1 MIKLLHF
8 ADVHIGMENYGRT
21 NPQTGL
27 STRITD
33 FLYRLDDM
41 IAYAQEREVDLAI
54 FAGDAFKNRNP
65 NPTLQR
71 EFAWRIQDLS
81 NLCPVILLVGN
92 HDLPIN
98 VKKASSIEIY
108 ETLNVPNVILGQNY
122 EVHRIQTNSGPVQV
136 ATAPY
141 PIRARLMEDEIE
153 HSVRRT
159 VDDLDALLQQRVE
172 LIIRDL
178 AMQVEESDAP
188 RILTG
193 HFSVLG
199 AMHGSEKQVMLGRDV
214 AISLGNLATPEWD
227 YIAMGHIHKHQNLTA
242 GRDGMP
248 PVVYSGSL
256 ERIDFGE
263 EADEKGFVWAEIER
277 GEASWKFIPVRARPF
292 VTLRADVRQ
301 AGNPM
306 KMIFD
311 TIKKHDVTEA
321 VVRVIVTADM
331 ETNALIQTNPIEQ
344 ALRDAGAS
352 VVASIQRDVD
362 QPSRMRL
369 GPTPEGLAPLE
380 LLERYLYSK
389 EVSPDRIAVLMEAA
403 QNLIEDPL

>member
-1 MIKLLHF
+1 MIKVLHF

-27 STRITD
+27 STRVTD

-41 IAYAQEREVDLAI
+41 IAYAQERDVDVAI

-71 EFAWRIQDLS
+71 EFAWRIQDLAS
-81 NLCPVILLVGN
+81 LCPVVLLVGN

-108 ETLNVPNVILGQNY
+108 ETLQVPNIIVGHHFDLHQI
-122 EVHRIQTNSGPVQV
+122 ETKSGPIQV

-153 HSVRRT
+153 NSVRLT
-159 VDDLDALLQQRVE
+159 VDDLDALLQERVE

-178 AMQVEESDAP
+178 AKQADQSDAP

-199 AMHGSEKQVMLGRDV
+199 AMRGSEKQVMLGRDV
-214 AISLGNLATPEWD
+214 AISLGNLATSEWD
-227 YIAMGHIHKHQNLTA
+227 YIAMGHIHKHQNMTA

-263 EADEKGFVWAEIER
+263 EGDEKGFVWAEVER
-277 GEASWKFIPVRARPF
+277 GSVNWKSVPVRARPF
-292 VTLRADVRQ
+292 VTLRADVRH

-306 KMIFD
+306 NVILN
-311 TIKKHDVTEA
+311 TI
-321 VVRVIVTADM
+321 
-331 ETNALIQTNPIEQ
+331 
-344 ALRDAGAS
+344 
-352 VVASIQRDVD
+352 
-362 QPSRMRL
+362 
-369 GPTPEGLAPLE
+369 
-380 LLERYLYSK
+380 
-389 EVSPDRIAVLMEAA
+389 
-403 QNLIEDPL
+403 

>member
-1 MIKLLHF
+1 MIKVLHF

-27 STRITD
+27 STRVTD

-41 IAYAQEREVDLAI
+41 IAYAQERDVDVAI

-71 EFAWRIQDLS
+71 EFAWRIQDLAS
-81 NLCPVILLVGN
+81 LCPVVLLVGN

-108 ETLNVPNVILGQNY
+108 ETLQVPNIIVGHHFDLHQI
-122 EVHRIQTNSGPVQV
+122 ETKSGPIQV

-153 HSVRRT
+153 NSVRLT
-159 VDDLDALLQQRVE
+159 VDALDALLQERVE

-178 AMQVEESDAP
+178 AKQADQSDAP

-199 AMHGSEKQVMLGRDV
+199 AMRGSEKQVMLGRDV
-214 AISLGNLATPEWD
+214 AISLGNLATSEWD
-227 YIAMGHIHKHQNLTA
+227 YIAMGHIHKHQNMTA

-263 EADEKGFVWAEIER
+263 EGDEKGFVWAEVER
-277 GEASWKFIPVRARPF
+277 GSVSWKFVPVRARPF

-306 KMIFD
+306 NVILN
-311 TIKKHDVTEA
+311 TIKKHDVAEA
-321 VVRVIVTADM
+321 VVRVIIEADM
-331 ETNALIQTNPIEQ
+331 ETNALIQTHPIEQ
-344 ALRDAGAS
+344 ALREAGAS
-352 VVASIQRDVD
+352 VIAAIQRDVD
-362 QPSRMRL
+362 QPNRMRL
-369 GPTPEGLAPLE
+369 GPTPEGLSPLE
-380 LLERYLYSK
+380 LLERYLQSK
-389 EVSPDRIAVLMEAA
+389 EILPERIEVLMDAA
-403 QNLIEDPL
+403 HNIIEDQV

>member
-1 MIKLLHF
+1 
-8 ADVHIGMENYGRT
+8 MENYGRT

-27 STRITD
+27 STRVTD

-81 NLCPVILLVGN
+81 NLCPVVLLVGN

-98 VKKASSIEIY
+98 AKKASSIEIY
-108 ETLNVPNVILGQNY
+108 ETLNVPNVILGQHY
-122 EVHRIQTNSGPVQV
+122 EVHHIQTKSGPVQV

-141 PIRARLMEDEIE
+141 PIRARLMEEEIE
-153 HSVRRT
+153 NSVRRT
-159 VDDLDALLQQRVE
+159 VDDLDALLQKRVE

-178 AMQVEESDAP
+178 AMQADESDAP

-199 AMHGSEKQVMLGRDV
+199 AMRGSEKQVMLGRDV

-248 PVVYSGSL
+248 PLVYCGSL

-263 EADEKGFVWAEIER
+263 EGDEKGFVWAEVER
-277 GEASWKFIPVRARPF
+277 GAASWNFVPVRARPF

-306 KMIFD
+306 KMILD
-311 TIKKHDVTEA
+311 TVKKHDVTDA
-321 VVRVIVTADM
+321 VVRVIIEADM

-344 ALRDAGAS
+344 ALREAGAS
-352 VVASIQRDVD
+352 VIASIQRDVD

-369 GPTPEGLAPLE
+369 GPTPEGLSPLE
-380 LLERYLYSK
+380 LLERYLQSK
-389 EVSPDRIAVLMEAA
+389 EISPARIAVLMEAA
-403 QNLIEDPL
+403 HNMIEDPS